1 MKQYLIDYFKFNDWA
16 NRKLINAIKELP
28 DKEKCLYYFS
38 HLITCHNKWI
48 NVFLK
53 EWEDKGTP
61 WFGDIY
67 PPEEL
72 ESRWSACINK
82 WLNFLESKTEEDI
95 EKPAIFES
103 YQTKKKYEI
112 SIRKI
117 AFQLNCHSIHHRGQ
131 MVMII
136 RDMGITPP
144 GTDYIYMVSK
154 EVK

>member
-1 MKQYLIDYFKFNDWA
+1 MKQYLIDYFKYNDWA
-16 NRKLINAIKELP
+16 NKKLIKAIKGLP

-67 PPEEL
+67 PAEEL
-72 ESRWSACINK
+72 ETRWQECLDK
-82 WLNFLESKTEEDI
+82 WLNFLESLGEEEMDK
-95 EKPAIFES
+95 ETVFES
-103 YQTKKKYEI
+103 YQTKRKFLVTP
-112 SIRKI
+112 RKI
-117 AFQLNCHSIHHRGQ
+117 AFQLNCHTVHHRGQ
-131 MVMII
+131 MVMVI
-136 RDMGITPP
+136 RNMGIAPP
-144 GTDYIYMVSK
+144 PLDYIYMVSK